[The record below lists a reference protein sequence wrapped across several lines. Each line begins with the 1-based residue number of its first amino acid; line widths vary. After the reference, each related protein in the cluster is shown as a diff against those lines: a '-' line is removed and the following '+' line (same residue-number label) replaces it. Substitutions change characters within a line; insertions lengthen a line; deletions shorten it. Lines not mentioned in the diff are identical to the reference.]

1 MIVKSFDR
9 IVIVCIGIPVRLVVV
24 ARMIRSPVVRT
35 GEKENAMFVEI
46 RISLYPLCMHS
57 LIPCVLMS
65 RPFDY

>member
-9 IVIVCIGIPVRLVVV
+9 IVIVCIGIPVRLVV
-24 ARMIRSPVVRT
+24 RMIQSPVVRT